1 MVEANTVSS
10 FLAEMPL
17 MSAHHLMP
25 TYQPLPLMFSH
36 GRGTRLWDT
45 AGREYL
51 DALAGVAVTNVGHS
65 HPDVVAAIAEQ
76 AGLLLHTSN
85 LYAIDW
91 QQRLGAK
98 LAEKSGLALAFFNN
112 SGAEANETALKL
124 ARLHGHS
131 RGIAKPLVVVM
142 DNAFH
147 GRTLATLAASDG
159 AHLSAGLG
167 QLPGDCIKIRF
178 GDLDALA
185 NVTQAF
191 GQRIAAVLLEP
202 IQGESGVHV
211 ASTAYLRALREHCDN
226 HGWLLMLDE
235 IQTGIGRTGQWFAY
249 QHAGIQPDVV
259 TLAKALGNGIP
270 IGACLAS
277 TTVGRL
283 FTPGSHGSTFGG
295 NPLACRVG
303 CTVLDII
310 EREQLL
316 ENATRQGHA
325 LLECLRSEVGS
336 LPAVKAVRGMGLM
349 IGVELDRPCRELM
362 QRAAQ
367 EHGLLINVTRGTT
380 LRLLPP
386 LTLNDTEVQ
395 RIVGTIRALLQ
406 AL

>member
-1 MVEANTVSS
+1 
-10 FLAEMPL
+10 
-17 MSAHHLMP
+17 MSASHLMP
-25 TYQPLPLMFSH
+25 TYQPLPLMFTH
-36 GRGTRLWDT
+36 GLGTRLWDDE
-45 AGREYL
+45 GREYL

-124 ARLHGHS
+124 ARLHGHA
-131 RGIAKPLVVVM
+131 RGIARPLVVVM
-142 DNAFH
+142 NNAFH

-167 QLPGDCIKIRF
+167 QLPGDCVRIPF
-178 GDLDALA
+178 ADLDALA

-211 ASTAYLRALREHCDN
+211 ASAAYLRALREHCDN

-235 IQTGIGRTGQWFAY
+235 IQSGIGRTGQWFAY
-249 QHAGIQPDVV
+249 QHAGIQPDVI

-277 TTVGRL
+277 AAVGRL

-310 EREQLL
+310 ERERLL
-316 ENATRQGHA
+316 ENAARQGHA
-325 LLECLRSEVGS
+325 LLERLRSEVGN
-336 LPAVKAVRGMGLM
+336 LPGVKAVRGIGLM
-349 IGVELDRPCRELM
+349 IGIELDRPCRELM

-367 EHGLLINVTRGTT
+367 EHALLINVTRGTT

-386 LTLNDTEVQ
+386 LTLNNAEVE
-395 RIVGTIRALLQ
+395 RIVATVRALLQ
-406 AL
+406 TP

>member
-1 MVEANTVSS
+1 
-10 FLAEMPL
+10 
-17 MSAHHLMP
+17 MSASHLMP
-25 TYQPLPLMFSH
+25 TYQPLPLMFTH
-36 GRGTRLWDT
+36 GLGTRLWDDE
-45 AGREYL
+45 GREYL

-65 HPDVVAAIAEQ
+65 HPDVAAAIVEQ

-124 ARLHGHS
+124 ARLQGHA
-131 RGIAKPLVVVM
+131 RGIARPLVVVM
-142 DNAFH
+142 NNAFH

-167 QLPGDCIKIRF
+167 QLPGDCVRIPF
-178 GDLDALA
+178 ADLDALA

-211 ASTAYLRALREHCDN
+211 ASAAYLRALREHCDN

-235 IQTGIGRTGQWFAY
+235 IQSGIGRTGQWFAY
-249 QHAGIQPDVV
+249 QHAGIQPDVI

-277 TTVGRL
+277 AAVGRL

-310 EREQLL
+310 ERERLL

-325 LLECLRSEVGS
+325 LLERLRSEVGN
-336 LPAVKAVRGMGLM
+336 LPGVKAVRGIGLM
-349 IGVELDRPCRELM
+349 IGIELDRPCRELM

-367 EHGLLINVTRGTT
+367 EHALLINVTRGTT

-386 LTLNDTEVQ
+386 LTLNNAEVE
-395 RIVGTIRALLQ
+395 RIVATVRALLQ
-406 AL
+406 TP

>member
-1 MVEANTVSS
+1 
-10 FLAEMPL
+10 
-17 MSAHHLMP
+17 MSASHLMP
-25 TYQPLPLMFSH
+25 TYQPLPLMFTH
-36 GRGTRLWDT
+36 GLGTRLWDDE
-45 AGREYL
+45 GREYL

-124 ARLHGHS
+124 ARLHGHA
-131 RGIAKPLVVVM
+131 RGIARPLVVVM
-142 DNAFH
+142 NNAFH

-159 AHLSAGLG
+159 AHLSAGLSH
-167 QLPGDCIKIRF
+167 LPGDCVKIPF
-178 GDLDALA
+178 ADLDALA

-191 GQRIAAVLLEP
+191 GQRIAAVLLES

-211 ASTAYLRALREHCDN
+211 ASAAYLRALREHCDN

-235 IQTGIGRTGQWFAY
+235 IQSGIGRTGQWFAY
-249 QHAGIQPDVV
+249 QHAGIQPDVI
-259 TLAKALGNGIP
+259 TLAKALGNGVP

-277 TTVGRL
+277 AAVGRL

-310 EREQLL
+310 ERERLL

-325 LLECLRSEVGS
+325 LLERLRSEVGN
-336 LPAVKAVRGMGLM
+336 LPGVKAVRGIGLM
-349 IGVELDRPCRELM
+349 IGIELDRPCRELM

-367 EHGLLINVTRGTT
+367 EHALLINVTRGTT

-386 LTLNDTEVQ
+386 LTLNNAEVE
-395 RIVGTIRALLQ
+395 RIVATVRALLQ
-406 AL
+406 TP

>member
-51 DALAGVAVTNVGHS
+51 DALAGVAVTSVGHS

-380 LRLLPP
+380 IRLLPP
-386 LTLNDTEVQ
+386 LTLDDTEVQ
-395 RIVGTIRALLQ
+395 RIVGTIRALLK

>member
-1 MVEANTVSS
+1 
-10 FLAEMPL
+10 
-17 MSAHHLMP
+17 MSASHLMP
-25 TYQPLPLMFSH
+25 TYQPLPLTFSR
-36 GRGTRLWDT
+36 GLGTRLWDDS
-45 AGREYL
+45 GREYL

-124 ARLHGHS
+124 ARLHGHA
-131 RGIAKPLVVVM
+131 RGIARPLVVVM
-142 DNAFH
+142 NNAFH

-167 QLPGDCIKIRF
+167 QLPGDCVKIPF
-178 GDLDALA
+178 ADLDALA
-185 NVTQAF
+185 SVTQAF

-211 ASTAYLRALREHCDN
+211 ASAAYLRALREHCDH

-235 IQTGIGRTGQWFAY
+235 IQSGIGRTGQWFAY
-249 QHAGIQPDVV
+249 QHAGIQPDVL

-277 TTVGRL
+277 AAVGRL

-310 EREQLL
+310 EREGLL
-316 ENATRQGHA
+316 DNAARQGQA
-325 LLECLRSEVGS
+325 LLERLRSEVGV
-336 LPAVKAVRGMGLM
+336 LPGVKAVRGVGLM

-367 EHGLLINVTRGTT
+367 EHALLINVTRGTT

-386 LTLNDTEVQ
+386 LILSAAEVERIADALYALVRATE
-395 RIVGTIRALLQ
+395 GFCTGAG
-406 AL
+406 

>member
-1 MVEANTVSS
+1 
-10 FLAEMPL
+10 
-17 MSAHHLMP
+17 MSASHLMP
-25 TYQPLPLMFSH
+25 TYQPLPLMFSR
-36 GRGTRLWDT
+36 GLGTRLWDDS
-45 AGREYL
+45 GREYL

-65 HPDVVAAIAEQ
+65 HPDVVAAITEQ

-91 QQRLGAK
+91 QQQLGAK

-124 ARLHGHS
+124 ARLHGHA
-131 RGIAKPLVVVM
+131 RGIARPLVVVM
-142 DNAFH
+142 NNAFH

-167 QLPGDCIKIRF
+167 QLPGDCVKIPF
-178 GDLDALA
+178 ADLDALA

-202 IQGESGVHV
+202 IQGESGVYV
-211 ASTAYLRALREHCDN
+211 ASAAYLRALREHCDH

-235 IQTGIGRTGQWFAY
+235 IQSGIGRTGQWFAY
-249 QHAGIQPDVV
+249 QHAGIQPDVI

-277 TTVGRL
+277 AAVGRL

-310 EREQLL
+310 ERERLLDNAARQGRVLL
-316 ENATRQGHA
+316 ER
-325 LLECLRSEVGS
+325 LRSEVGN
-336 LPAVKAVRGMGLM
+336 LPGVKAVRGMGLM
-349 IGVELDRPCRELM
+349 IGIELDRPCRELM

-367 EHGLLINVTRGTT
+367 EHALLINVTRGTT

-386 LTLNDTEVQ
+386 LTLNNAEVE
-395 RIVGTIRALLQ
+395 RIVATMRALLQ
-406 AL
+406 AP

>member
-1 MVEANTVSS
+1 
-10 FLAEMPL
+10 
-17 MSAHHLMP
+17 MSASHLMP
-25 TYQPLPLMFSH
+25 TYQPLPLTFTR
-36 GRGTRLWDT
+36 GLGTRLWDDS
-45 AGREYL
+45 GREYL

-124 ARLHGHS
+124 ARLHGHA
-131 RGIAKPLVVVM
+131 RGIARPLVVVM
-142 DNAFH
+142 NNAFH

-159 AHLSAGLG
+159 AHLSAGLD
-167 QLPGDCIKIRF
+167 QLSGDCVKIPF
-178 GDLDALA
+178 ADLDALA
-185 NVTQAF
+185 SVTQAF

-211 ASTAYLRALREHCDN
+211 ASAAYLRALREHCDN

-235 IQTGIGRTGQWFAY
+235 IQSGIGRTGQWFAY
-249 QHAGIQPDVV
+249 QHADIQPDVV

-277 TTVGRL
+277 AAVGRL

-310 EREQLL
+310 EREGLL
-316 ENATRQGHA
+316 DNAARQGQA
-325 LLECLRSEVGS
+325 LLERLRSEVGI
-336 LPAVKAVRGMGLM
+336 LPGVKAVRGVGLM

-367 EHGLLINVTRGTT
+367 EHALLINVTRGTT

-386 LTLNDTEVQ
+386 LTLSAAEVE
-395 RIVGTIRALLQ
+395 RIADALSALVRAPQGLCTG
-406 AL
+406 AS

>member
-1 MVEANTVSS
+1 
-10 FLAEMPL
+10 
-17 MSAHHLMP
+17 MSASHLMP
-25 TYQPLPLMFSH
+25 TYQPLPLMFTH
-36 GRGTRLWDT
+36 GFGTRLWDDE
-45 AGREYL
+45 GREYL

-124 ARLHGHS
+124 ARLHGHA
-131 RGIAKPLVVVM
+131 RGIARPLVVVM
-142 DNAFH
+142 NNAFH

-159 AHLSAGLG
+159 AHLNAGLG
-167 QLPGDCIKIRF
+167 QLPGDCVKIPF
-178 GDLDALA
+178 ADLDALA

-202 IQGESGVHV
+202 IQGESGVHI
-211 ASTAYLRALREHCDN
+211 ASAAYLRALRKHCDH

-235 IQTGIGRTGQWFAY
+235 IQSGIGRTGQWFAY
-249 QHAGIQPDVV
+249 QHAGIQPDVI

-270 IGACLAS
+270 IGACLANPA
-277 TTVGRL
+277 VGRL

-310 EREQLL
+310 ERERLL
-316 ENATRQGHA
+316 ENAARQGHA
-325 LLECLRSEVGS
+325 LLERLRSEVGN
-336 LPAVKAVRGMGLM
+336 LPGVKAVRGMGLM
-349 IGVELDRPCRELM
+349 IGIELDRPCRELM
-362 QRAAQ
+362 QQAAQ
-367 EHGLLINVTRGTT
+367 EHALLINVTRGTT

-386 LTLNDTEVQ
+386 LTLNNAEVE
-395 RIVGTIRALLQ
+395 RIVATMRALLQ
-406 AL
+406 AP

>member
-1 MVEANTVSS
+1 MTAYS
-10 FLAEMPL
+10 LREMFA
-17 MSAHHLMP
+17 MNASHLMP
-25 TYQPLPLMFSH
+25 TYQPLPLTFAR
-36 GRGTRLWDT
+36 GVGTRLWDED
-45 AGREYL
+45 GREYL

-65 HPDVVAAIAEQ
+65 HPAVVAAITEQ

-98 LAEKSGLALAFFNN
+98 LAERSGLALAFFNN

-131 RGIAKPLVVVM
+131 RGIARPLVVVM
-142 DNAFH
+142 HNAFH

-159 AHLSAGLG
+159 PHLSAGLG
-167 QLPGDCIKIRF
+167 QLPGDCIKIPF
-178 GDLDALA
+178 ADLDALA
-185 NVTQAF
+185 SVTQTF

-211 ASTAYLRALREHCDN
+211 ASSAYLRALREHCDR

-235 IQTGIGRTGQWFAY
+235 IQTGMGRTGQWFAY

-270 IGACLAS
+270 IGACLAR
-277 TTVGRL
+277 TEVGRL

-310 EREQLL
+310 ERERLLDNAARQGYRLL
-316 ENATRQGHA
+316 EQ
-325 LLECLRSEVGS
+325 LRSEVGS
-336 LPAVKAVRGMGLM
+336 LPGVKAVRGLGLM
-349 IGVELDRPCRELM
+349 IGVELDRPCRDLM

-367 EHGLLINVTRGTT
+367 EHAVLINVTRATT
-380 LRLLPP
+380 VRLLPP
-386 LTLNDTEVQ
+386 LTLNDAERE
-395 RIVGTIRALLQ
+395 RIVSALRALLQ
-406 AL
+406 AP

>member
-1 MVEANTVSS
+1 
-10 FLAEMPL
+10 
-17 MSAHHLMP
+17 MSASHLMP
-25 TYQPLPLMFSH
+25 TYQPLPLTFTR
-36 GRGTRLWDT
+36 GLGTRLWDDS
-45 AGREYL
+45 GREYL

-124 ARLHGHS
+124 ARLHGHA
-131 RGIAKPLVVVM
+131 RGIARPLVVVM
-142 DNAFH
+142 NNAFH

-167 QLPGDCIKIRF
+167 QLPGDCVKIPF
-178 GDLDALA
+178 ADLDALA
-185 NVTQAF
+185 SVTQAF

-211 ASTAYLRALREHCDN
+211 ASAAYLRALREHCDH

-235 IQTGIGRTGQWFAY
+235 IQSGIGRTGQWFAY
-249 QHAGIQPDVV
+249 QHAGIQPDVL

-277 TTVGRL
+277 AAVGRL

-310 EREQLL
+310 EREGLL
-316 ENATRQGHA
+316 DNAARQGQA
-325 LLECLRSEVGS
+325 LLERLRSEVGV
-336 LPAVKAVRGMGLM
+336 LPGVKAVRGVGLM

-367 EHGLLINVTRGTT
+367 EHALLINVTRGTT

-386 LTLNDTEVQ
+386 LILSAAEVE
-395 RIVGTIRALLQ
+395 RIADALY
-406 AL
+406 ALVHAPQGFCTGAG

>member
-1 MVEANTVSS
+1 MNAS
-10 FLAEMPL
+10 
-17 MSAHHLMP
+17 HLMP
-25 TYQPLPLMFSH
+25 TYQPLPLTFAR
-36 GRGTRLWDT
+36 GVGTRLWDED
-45 AGREYL
+45 GREYL

-65 HPDVVAAIAEQ
+65 HPAVVAAITEQ

-98 LAEKSGLALAFFNN
+98 LAERSGLALAFFNN

-131 RGIAKPLVVVM
+131 RGIARPLVVVM
-142 DNAFH
+142 HNAFH

-159 AHLSAGLG
+159 PHLSAGLG
-167 QLPGDCIKIRF
+167 RLPGDCIKIPF
-178 GDLDALA
+178 ADLDALA

-211 ASTAYLRALREHCDN
+211 ASNAYLRALREHCDR

-235 IQTGIGRTGQWFAY
+235 IQTGMGRTGQWFAY

-270 IGACLAS
+270 IGACLAR
-277 TTVGRL
+277 TEVGRL

-310 EREQLL
+310 ERERLLDNAARQGYRLL
-316 ENATRQGHA
+316 EQ
-325 LLECLRSEVGS
+325 LRSEVGS
-336 LPAVKAVRGMGLM
+336 LPGVKAVRGLGLM
-349 IGVELDRPCRELM
+349 IGVELDRPCRDLM

-367 EHGLLINVTRGTT
+367 EHAVLINVTRATT
-380 LRLLPP
+380 VRLLPP
-386 LTLNDTEVQ
+386 LTLNDAERE
-395 RIVGTIRALLQ
+395 RIVSALRALLQ
-406 AL
+406 AP

>member
-1 MVEANTVSS
+1 
-10 FLAEMPL
+10 
-17 MSAHHLMP
+17 MSASHLMP
-25 TYQPLPLMFSH
+25 TYQPLPLTFTR
-36 GRGTRLWDT
+36 GLGTRLWDDS
-45 AGREYL
+45 GREYL

-124 ARLHGHS
+124 ARLHGHA
-131 RGIAKPLVVVM
+131 RGIARPLVVVM
-142 DNAFH
+142 NNAFH

-167 QLPGDCIKIRF
+167 QLPGDCVRIPF
-178 GDLDALA
+178 TDLDALA
-185 NVTQAF
+185 SVTQAF

-211 ASTAYLRALREHCDN
+211 ASAAYLRALREHCDN

-235 IQTGIGRTGQWFAY
+235 IQSGIGRTGQWFAY
-249 QHAGIQPDVV
+249 QHAGIQPDVL

-277 TTVGRL
+277 AAVGRL

-310 EREQLL
+310 EREGLL
-316 ENATRQGHA
+316 DNAARQGQA
-325 LLECLRSEVGS
+325 LLERLRSEVGV
-336 LPAVKAVRGMGLM
+336 LPGVKAVRGVGLM

-367 EHGLLINVTRGTT
+367 EHALLINVTRGTT

-386 LTLNDTEVQ
+386 LTLSAAEVE
-395 RIVGTIRALLQ
+395 RIADALYALVRAPQ
-406 AL
+406 GFCTGAG

>member
-1 MVEANTVSS
+1 M
-10 FLAEMPL
+10 
-17 MSAHHLMP
+17 MSAPHLMP
-25 TYQPLPLMFSH
+25 TYEPLPVMFTR
-36 GRGTRLWDT
+36 GLGTRLWDDE
-45 AGREYL
+45 GREYL

-65 HPDVVAAIAEQ
+65 HPDVAAAIAEQ

-98 LAEKSGLALAFFNN
+98 LAEKSGLDLAFFNN

-124 ARLHGHS
+124 ARLHGHT
-131 RGIAKPLVVVM
+131 RGIARPLVVVTN
-142 DNAFH
+142 NAFH

-167 QLPGDCIKIRF
+167 QLPGDCVKIPF
-178 GDLDALA
+178 ADLDALA

-211 ASTAYLRALREHCDN
+211 ASAAYLRALRKHCDN

-235 IQTGIGRTGQWFAY
+235 IQSGIGRTGQWFAY
-249 QHAGIQPDVV
+249 QHAGIQPDVI

-277 TTVGRL
+277 AAVGRL

-310 EREQLL
+310 ERERLL
-316 ENATRQGHA
+316 ENAARQGHA
-325 LLECLRSEVGS
+325 LLERLRSEVGN
-336 LPAVKAVRGMGLM
+336 LPGVKAVRGMGLM
-349 IGVELDRPCRELM
+349 IGIELDRPCRELM

-367 EHGLLINVTRGTT
+367 EHALLINVTRGTT

-386 LTLNDTEVQ
+386 LTLNNAEVE
-395 RIVGTIRALLQ
+395 RIVATVRALLQ
-406 AL
+406 AP

>member
-1 MVEANTVSS
+1 
-10 FLAEMPL
+10 
-17 MSAHHLMP
+17 MSASHLMP
-25 TYQPLPLMFSH
+25 TYQPLPLTFTR
-36 GRGTRLWDT
+36 GLGTRLWDDS
-45 AGREYL
+45 GREYL

-124 ARLHGHS
+124 ARLHGHA
-131 RGIAKPLVVVM
+131 RGIARPLVVVM
-142 DNAFH
+142 NNAFH

-167 QLPGDCIKIRF
+167 QLPGDCVKIPF
-178 GDLDALA
+178 ADLDALA
-185 NVTQAF
+185 SVTQAF

-211 ASTAYLRALREHCDN
+211 ASAAYLRALREHCDN

-235 IQTGIGRTGQWFAY
+235 IQSGIGRTGQWFAY
-249 QHAGIQPDVV
+249 QHADIQPDVV

-277 TTVGRL
+277 AAVGRL

-310 EREQLL
+310 EREGLL
-316 ENATRQGHA
+316 DNAACQGQA
-325 LLECLRSEVGS
+325 LLERLRSEVGI
-336 LPAVKAVRGMGLM
+336 LPGVKAVRGMGLM

-367 EHGLLINVTRGTT
+367 EHALLINVTRGTT

-386 LTLNDTEVQ
+386 LTLSAAEVE
-395 RIVGTIRALLQ
+395 RIADALYALVRAPQ
-406 AL
+406 GFCTGAG

>member
-1 MVEANTVSS
+1 MTAYS
-10 FLAEMPL
+10 LREMFA
-17 MSAHHLMP
+17 MNASHLMP
-25 TYQPLPLMFSH
+25 TYQPLPLTFAR
-36 GRGTRLWDT
+36 GVGTRLWDED
-45 AGREYL
+45 GREYL

-65 HPDVVAAIAEQ
+65 HPAVVAAITEQ

-98 LAEKSGLALAFFNN
+98 LAERSGLALAFFNN

-131 RGIAKPLVVVM
+131 RGIARPLVVVM
-142 DNAFH
+142 HNAFH

-159 AHLSAGLG
+159 PHLSAGLG
-167 QLPGDCIKIRF
+167 QLPGDCIKIPF
-178 GDLDALA
+178 ADLDALA
-185 NVTQAF
+185 SVTQTF

-211 ASTAYLRALREHCDN
+211 ASSAYLRALREHCDR

-235 IQTGIGRTGQWFAY
+235 IQTGMGRTGQWFAY

-270 IGACLAS
+270 IGACLAR
-277 TTVGRL
+277 TEVGRL

-310 EREQLL
+310 ERE
-316 ENATRQGHA
+316 
-325 LLECLRSEVGS
+325 
-336 LPAVKAVRGMGLM
+336 
-349 IGVELDRPCRELM
+349 
-362 QRAAQ
+362 
-367 EHGLLINVTRGTT
+367 
-380 LRLLPP
+380 RLLDNAARKATGYSNSCAAKSAASLGSKPC
-386 LTLNDTEVQ
+386 
-395 RIVGTIRALLQ
+395 A
-406 AL
+406 AWA

>member
-1 MVEANTVSS
+1 
-10 FLAEMPL
+10 
-17 MSAHHLMP
+17 MSASHLMP
-25 TYQPLPLMFSH
+25 TYQPLPLMFTH
-36 GRGTRLWDT
+36 GLGTRLWDDE
-45 AGREYL
+45 GREYL

-124 ARLHGHS
+124 ARLHGHA
-131 RGIAKPLVVVM
+131 RGIARPLVVVM
-142 DNAFH
+142 NNAFH

-167 QLPGDCIKIRF
+167 QLPGDCVRIPF
-178 GDLDALA
+178 ADLDALA

-211 ASTAYLRALREHCDN
+211 ASAAYLRALREHCDN

-235 IQTGIGRTGQWFAY
+235 IQSGIGRTGQWFAY
-249 QHAGIQPDVV
+249 QHAGIQPDVI

-277 TTVGRL
+277 AAVGRL

-310 EREQLL
+310 ERERLL

-325 LLECLRSEVGS
+325 LLERLRSEVGN
-336 LPAVKAVRGMGLM
+336 LPGVKAVRGIGLM
-349 IGVELDRPCRELM
+349 IGIELDRPCRELM

-367 EHGLLINVTRGTT
+367 EHALLINVTRGTT

-386 LTLNDTEVQ
+386 LTLNNAEVE
-395 RIVGTIRALLQ
+395 RIVATVRALLQ
-406 AL
+406 TP

>member
-1 MVEANTVSS
+1 
-10 FLAEMPL
+10 
-17 MSAHHLMP
+17 MSANHLMP
-25 TYQPLPLMFSH
+25 TYQPLPLTFTR
-36 GRGTRLWDT
+36 GLGTRLWDDS
-45 AGREYL
+45 GREYL

-124 ARLHGHS
+124 ARLHGHA
-131 RGIAKPLVVVM
+131 RGIARPLVVVM
-142 DNAFH
+142 NNAFH

-167 QLPGDCIKIRF
+167 QLPGDCVKIPF
-178 GDLDALA
+178 ADLDALA
-185 NVTQAF
+185 SVTQAF

-211 ASTAYLRALREHCDN
+211 ASAAYLRALREHCDN

-235 IQTGIGRTGQWFAY
+235 IQSGIGRTGQWFAY
-249 QHAGIQPDVV
+249 QHAGIQPDVL

-277 TTVGRL
+277 AAVGRL

-310 EREQLL
+310 EREGLL
-316 ENATRQGHA
+316 DNAARQGQA
-325 LLECLRSEVGS
+325 LLECLRSEVGI
-336 LPAVKAVRGMGLM
+336 LPGVKAVRGVGLM

-367 EHGLLINVTRGTT
+367 EHALLINVTRGTT

-386 LTLNDTEVQ
+386 LTLSAAEVE
-395 RIVGTIRALLQ
+395 RIADALSALVRAPQGLCTG
-406 AL
+406 AS

>member
-1 MVEANTVSS
+1 
-10 FLAEMPL
+10 
-17 MSAHHLMP
+17 MSASHLMP
-25 TYQPLPLMFSH
+25 TYQPLSLMFSR
-36 GRGTRLWDT
+36 GLGTRLWDDE
-45 AGREYL
+45 GREYL

-124 ARLHGHS
+124 ARLHGHA
-131 RGIAKPLVVVM
+131 RGIARPLVVVM
-142 DNAFH
+142 NNAFH

-159 AHLSAGLG
+159 AHLNAGLG
-167 QLPGDCIKIRF
+167 QLPGDCLKIPF
-178 GDLDALA
+178 ADLDALA

-202 IQGESGVHV
+202 IQGESGVHI
-211 ASTAYLRALREHCDN
+211 ASAAYLRALRKHCDN

-235 IQTGIGRTGQWFAY
+235 IQSGIGRTGQWFAY
-249 QHAGIQPDVV
+249 QHAGIQPDVI

-270 IGACLAS
+270 IGACLANPA
-277 TTVGRL
+277 VGRL

-310 EREQLL
+310 ERERLL
-316 ENATRQGHA
+316 ENAARQGHA
-325 LLECLRSEVGS
+325 LLERLRSEVGN
-336 LPAVKAVRGMGLM
+336 LPGVKAVRGMGLM
-349 IGVELDRPCRELM
+349 IGIELDRPCRELM
-362 QRAAQ
+362 QQAAQ
-367 EHGLLINVTRGTT
+367 EHALLINVTRGTT

-386 LTLNDTEVQ
+386 LTLNNAEVE
-395 RIVGTIRALLQ
+395 RIVATMRALLQ
-406 AL
+406 AP